1 MRVRH
6 TASLAML
13 SALAALLMR
22 FVQFPIIP
30 GAPYLKFDPG
40 EVPTLLAGV
49 LYGPA
54 ASVLVALLKNVLYV
68 LLFGSSTGWV
78 GPFANFSAVAFF
90 AATAAWAYRKQPDL
104 RGLAKGVALG
114 AVARTVL
121 MVPVL
126 LLVVLPVFFD
136 YSPAD
141 VGTVQRRILPLL
153 WSAFVPFNLATSLV
167 NGALTLWLVAAV
179 RARLPA
185 LREGPAS
192 RR

>member
-1 MRVRH
+1 MRVRR

-13 SALAALLMR
+13 SAVAALLMR
-22 FVQFPIIP
+22 FVQFPIVP
-30 GAPYLKFDPG
+30 GAPYLKFDPS

-54 ASVLVALLKNVLYV
+54 AAVLVAWLKNLVYV

-78 GPFANFSAVAFF
+78 GPFANFAAVAFF
-90 AATAAWAYRKQPDL
+90 TATAAWVYGREPDL

-114 AVARTVL
+114 ALARTVL

-136 YSPAD
+136 YSPTD
-141 VGTVQRRILPLL
+141 VATVQRRVLPLL
-153 WSAFVPFNLATSLV
+153 WTAFVPFNLATSVV
-167 NGALTLWLVAAV
+167 NGVLTLWLVAAV
-179 RARLPA
+179 RERLPA
-185 LREGPAS
+185 LQEGPAA

>member
-13 SALAALLMR
+13 SALAALLMQ

-30 GAPYLKFDPG
+30 GAPYLKFDPS

-54 ASVLVALLKNVLYV
+54 ASVLVALLKNVLRV
-68 LLFGSSTGWV
+68 LLFGSGTGWV
-78 GPFANFSAVAFF
+78 GPFANFSAVTFF
-90 AATAAWAYRKQPDL
+90 AATAAWAYRQQPDL

-167 NGALTLWLVAAV
+167 NGALALWLVAALRERV
-179 RARLPA
+179 PA
-185 LREGPAS
+185 LREGPAA